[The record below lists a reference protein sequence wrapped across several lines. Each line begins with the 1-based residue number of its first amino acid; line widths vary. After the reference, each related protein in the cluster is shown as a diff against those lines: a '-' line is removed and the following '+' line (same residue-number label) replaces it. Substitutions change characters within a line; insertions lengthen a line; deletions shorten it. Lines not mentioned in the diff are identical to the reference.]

1 MVFLLLRYSWSYHA
15 VETQC
20 WQMATVVDSIWI
32 RRGELRVKKSGRLND
47 RKIWKRR
54 HEARKKMVQGLLPF
68 RVEFRKGIESGKKR
82 QDGECWQWERRE
94 GTNGR
99 GRYLCEQ
106 PGRGVRGKNKKKK

>member
-1 MVFLLLRYSWSYHA
+1 
-15 VETQC
+15 
-20 WQMATVVDSIWI
+20 MATVVDSIWI

-82 QDGECWQWERRE
+82 QDRVCLAMGTKRRDKGEGEILMRAAWE
-94 GTNGR
+94 GG
-99 GRYLCEQ
+99 
-106 PGRGVRGKNKKKK
+106 